1 VNSLVSGNRKA
12 WLFLLL
18 TFSIN
23 WLMAGLYYLAGGRL
37 SSPSAVLVLLL
48 YMFVPMTSAII
59 VQRFVARQ
67 PIRDLGISFK
77 FNRWFI
83 IAWLLPV
90 CLVFAAFGVS
100 LLFPGVHYSPG
111 LTAILERFRS
121 LVPPERFHEMQKE
134 FSALPFHP
142 IWLLL
147 LQGLFAG
154 ATLNAVA
161 AFGEELGWRGLLQQ
175 ALSPAGFWKSSF
187 LIGAI
192 WGIWHAPLVIQ
203 GYNYPGHPLPGV
215 AMMVI
220 WCMLL
225 GPIFALIRIKAKS
238 VVATSILHGTING
251 ITNLAVMLVWGGN
264 DLTTGLMG
272 FPGLIVLIIVNLAI
286 FFLYRNHERSAMS

>member
-1 VNSLVSGNRKA
+1 VNALVSGHKKA

-23 WLMAGLYYLAGGRL
+23 WLTAGLYYLAGGRL

-90 CLVFAAFGVS
+90 GLVFAAFGVS

-203 GYNYPGHPLPGV
+203 GYNYPNHPLLGV

-225 GPIFALIRIKAKS
+225 GPIFALIRIKSKS

-251 ITNLAVMLVWGGN
+251 ITNLAVMLVRGGN

-272 FPGLIVLIIVNLAI
+272 FPGFIILILVNLVI
-286 FFLYRNHERSAMS
+286 LFSYRNHERSAIL